1 MFILKG
7 FFFYRKV
14 CFFVE
19 IRGYFGLELIIGY
32 VRDFIVGFFMWLGIF
47 LRKKVVMTGFSI
59 GIG

>member
-32 VRDFIVGFFMWLGIF
+32 VRDFIVGFFYVVRYIFKKEGSYDGI
-47 LRKKVVMTGFSI
+47 
-59 GIG
+59 